1 MIGLPLGTAFAW
13 FGTPVAM
20 VILIFIVM
28 WIEDQRN
35 MDEWEGDPIDTD
47 KFMKMKNIR
56 KGDKK

>member
-1 MIGLPLGTAFAW
+1 MFGLPLGTAFAW

-47 KFMKMKNIR
+47 KFMKM
-56 KGDKK
+56 